1 MVPPLKIPSFMR
13 NIANQLTAH
22 DYKAKLFIIS
32 NGIDPH
38 FSYLKTKKPAK
49 LQNRGVI
56 LVIGRRAESL

>member
-1 MVPPLKIPSFMR
+1 MR
-13 NIANQLTAH
+13 NIANKLTAH

-49 LQNRGVI
+49 LQNRFVI
-56 LVIGRRAESL
+56 LVIGRLAKSL